1 MDFQPLS
8 QREELIG
15 KAIVNAAYKVHH
27 ALGPGLLE
35 RVYEVC
41 LAHELQ
47 KNGFEV
53 KRQTDIPI
61 NYDGITFMEGLRLDM
76 LVDNLVIIEL
86 KAVDLMN
93 PVYEAQ
99 IISYLKMTRLKLG
112 YLINFNVPLIKEGI
126 QRFRM

>member
-1 MDFQPLS
+1 MDYKPLS

-41 LAHELQ
+41 LSHELQ

-61 NYDGITFMEGLRLDM
+61 NYDGITFMEGL
-76 LVDNLVIIEL
+76 
-86 KAVDLMN
+86 
-93 PVYEAQ
+93 
-99 IISYLKMTRLKLG
+99 
-112 YLINFNVPLIKEGI
+112 
-126 QRFRM
+126 

>member
-1 MDFQPLS
+1 MNFQPLS
-8 QREELIG
+8 QKEELIG

-27 ALGPGLLE
+27 SLGPGLLE

-41 LAHELQ
+41 LTHELQ
-47 KNGFEV
+47 KAGFEV
-53 KRQTDIPI
+53 KLQVDIPI
-61 NYDGITFMEGLRLDM
+61 NYDGITFLEGLRLDM
-76 LVDNLVIIEL
+76 LVEDLVIIEL

-99 IISYLKMTRLKLG
+99 IISYLKMTKLRLG
-112 YLINFNVPLIKEGI
+112 YLINFNAPLIKEGI

>member
-1 MDFQPLS
+1 MDYKPLS

-15 KAIVNAAYKVHH
+15 KAIVNSAYKVHH

-41 LAHELQ
+41 LSHELQ

-61 NYDGITFMEGLRLDM
+61 NYDGIAFMEGLRLDM
-76 LVDNLVIIEL
+76 VIDDLVIIEL
-86 KAVDLMN
+86 KAVELMN

-99 IISYLKMTRLKLG
+99 IISYLKMTRLRLG
-112 YLINFNVPLIKEGI
+112 YLINFNVPLIRDGI

>member
-1 MDFQPLS
+1 LPQRHEGTKKNDIMDFQPLS

-53 KRQTDIPI
+53 KRI
-61 NYDGITFMEGLRLDM
+61 
-76 LVDNLVIIEL
+76 
-86 KAVDLMN
+86 
-93 PVYEAQ
+93 
-99 IISYLKMTRLKLG
+99 YL
-112 YLINFNVPLIKEGI
+112 
-126 QRFRM
+126 

>member
-1 MDFQPLS
+1 MNFQPLS

-15 KAIVNAAYKVHH
+15 KTIVNAAYKVHH
-27 ALGPGLLE
+27 ALEPGLLE

-41 LAHELQ
+41 LKHELQ
-47 KNGFEV
+47 KNGYEV
-53 KRQTDIPI
+53 KLQTDIPI
-61 NYDGITFMEGLRLDM
+61 NYDGITFIEGLRLDM

-99 IISYLKMTRLKLG
+99 IISYLKMTRLRLG
-112 YLINFNVPLIKEGI
+112 YLINFNVPLIKDGI

>member
-15 KAIVNAAYKVHH
+15 KAIVNAAYKVHQ

-41 LAHELQ
+41 LKHELQ
-47 KNGFEV
+47 KDGYEV
-53 KRQTDIPI
+53 KLQTDIPI

-76 LVDNLVIIEL
+76 LVDNLVIVEL

-99 IISYLKMTRLKLG
+99 IISYLKMTRLRLG
-112 YLINFNVPLIKEGI
+112 YLINFNVPLIRDGI